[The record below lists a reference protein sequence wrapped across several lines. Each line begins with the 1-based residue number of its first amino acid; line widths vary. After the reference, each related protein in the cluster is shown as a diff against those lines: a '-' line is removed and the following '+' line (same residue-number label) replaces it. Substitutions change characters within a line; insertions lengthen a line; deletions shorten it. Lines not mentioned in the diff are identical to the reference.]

1 MFEESIVDDPLP
13 RDDNVTDDDGEDGKV
28 YTCEGCGATFPTGI
42 SKATHCRNC
51 KEYKT
56 WKAEQG
62 DVDAKPRAD
71 VEDER
76 DSVFKGEGEPNE
88 ILRQILT
95 FFPGVC
101 ARAGPSWPSF
111 WPS

>member
-1 MFEESIVDDPLP
+1 MKPD
-13 RDDNVTDDDGEDGKV
+13 KV

-56 WKAEQG
+56 WKAEHG

-95 FFPGVC
+95 FFPGVR
-101 ARAGPSWPSF
+101 ARSTKQNIVLITVHEREAPVRAQLRLII
-111 WPS
+111 